1 MMKSIYIKGVKV
13 CICEMSSAV
22 NETMFLISTGKPAYI
37 CVTDAGNVVNAYRN
51 SSELRK
57 AINDSDLSLP
67 DGSPISIL
75 AGMKGIEGIGRVA
88 GPDFM
93 QKIFEQTSDTKLSH
107 FFLGDTNE
115 ILKKLMKD
123 LKTTYNIQIAGFY
136 SPPFDNWSSATD
148 DEIVKRLQ
156 ISNADFIW
164 VSLGGGKQ
172 EVWMMKNHKRLDKGV
187 MIGVGAAFRFL
198 TGDIQ
203 RAPLFMQKTGLEWLY
218 RLIQQPGK
226 MFGRY
231 AGTLPYFAA
240 YSIQELF
247 NNKMTPK

>member
-1 MMKSIYIKGVKV
+1 MMKSIFIKGVKISV
-13 CICEMSSAV
+13 CEMSSA
-22 NETMFLISTGKPAYI
+22 ISEAMSLLSSGRPSYI

-51 SSELRK
+51 SSELRN
-57 AINDSDLSLP
+57 AINNSDLSLP
-67 DGSPISIL
+67 DGRPISIL
-75 AGMKGIEGIGRVA
+75 AGMKGVEGIGRVA

-93 QKIFEQTSDTKLSH
+93 QKIFEQTSGTNISH

-115 ILKKLMKD
+115 ILDKLINELSTK
-123 LKTTYNIQIAGFY
+123 YNIKISGFY
-136 SPPFDNWSSATD
+136 SPPFENWSPATD
-148 DEIVKRLQ
+148 DDIIKRLR
-156 ISNADFIW
+156 IVNADFIW

-172 EVWMMKNHKRLDKGV
+172 EVWMMKNHELLEKGV

-203 RAPLFMQKTGLEWLY
+203 RAPIMMQKTGLEWLY

>member
-13 CICEMSSAV
+13 SICEMSSAV
-22 NETMFLISTGKPAYI
+22 NETMFLLSSGSPSYI

-67 DGSPISIL
+67 DGRPISIL

-93 QKIFEQTSDTKLSH
+93 QKIFEQTSGTKLSH

-115 ILKKLMKD
+115 ILDKLMKE

-136 SPPFDNWSSATD
+136 SPPFDKWSSATD
-148 DEIVKRLQ
+148 DEVIKRLR
-156 ISNADFIW
+156 IANADFIW

-172 EVWMMKNHKRLDKGV
+172 EVWMMKNHKRLYKGV

-198 TGDIQ
+198 TGDIK

>member
-1 MMKSIYIKGVKV
+1 MKSIFIKGVKIS
-13 CICEMSSAV
+13 ICEMNSATSEAMTLLSSGRP
-22 NETMFLISTGKPAYI
+22 SYI

-51 SSELRK
+51 SSELRN
-57 AINDSDLSLP
+57 AINNSNLSLP
-67 DGSPISIL
+67 DGRPISIL

-93 QKIFEQTSDTKLSH
+93 QKIFKKTSGKNISH
-107 FFLGDTNE
+107 FFLGDTVE
-115 ILKKLMKD
+115 ILDKLTKE
-123 LKTTYNIQIAGFY
+123 LRTKYKIQISGSY
-136 SPPFDNWSSATD
+136 SPPFDSWTSATD
-148 DEIVKRLQ
+148 DDIIERLRKA
-156 ISNADFIW
+156 NADFIW

-172 EVWMMKNHKRLDKGV
+172 EVWMMKNHERLEKGV

-198 TGDIQ
+198 TGDIH
-203 RAPLFMQKTGLEWLY
+203 RAPLMMQKTGLEWLY